1 MSGHISGVAARLQEC
16 ESQALYVHCLAHCTN
31 LCLQTVARQV
41 EPVRNALNLA
51 MELCQLI
58 CFSPQRSSLFEALK
72 SQVSTPTPSLKPL
85 CPTRWTVR
93 TKAIDALLKNYSL
106 LMETLSEMKC
116 SGRDDSALKAGGFL
130 NTMETFT
137 AFFGL
142 RLSYLVF
149 SVTEQLSITLQGKNT
164 TIQEAVSSG
173 NLTTRFL
180 QSHRN
185 KESFNVFYER
195 VLQDSAH
202 RTSEPTLPRQRRPP
216 RRLDGA
222 STHKFEDVKAYF
234 RQLYYQAL
242 DVASEELKRRCDQ
255 NRGMH
260 SAASVEKTLLD
271 ACNHCQ
277 SDITIPE
284 ELGIY
289 ANELDLQIQLHML
302 PDLVR
307 AYNEQ
312 TKQGNKSQNAL

>member
-1 MSGHISGVAARLQEC
+1 M
-16 ESQALYVHCLAHCTN
+16 
-31 LCLQTVARQV
+31 CLQPVARQV

-106 LMETLSEMKC
+106 LMETLSEMNC

-164 TIQEAVSSG
+164 TLQEAVSSG

-180 QSHRN
+180 QSQRN
-185 KESFNVFYER
+185 EESFSVFYER
-195 VLQDSAH
+195 VLQD
-202 RTSEPTLPRQRRPP
+202 SEPTLPRQRRPP

-222 STHKFEDVKAYF
+222 STHIFEDVKAYF

-242 DVASEELKRRCDQ
+242 DVASEELKRRFDQ

-260 SAASVEKTLLD
+260 IAASD
-271 ACNHCQ
+271 C
-277 SDITIPE
+277 
-284 ELGIY
+284 
-289 ANELDLQIQLHML
+289 
-302 PDLVR
+302 
-307 AYNEQ
+307 
-312 TKQGNKSQNAL
+312 